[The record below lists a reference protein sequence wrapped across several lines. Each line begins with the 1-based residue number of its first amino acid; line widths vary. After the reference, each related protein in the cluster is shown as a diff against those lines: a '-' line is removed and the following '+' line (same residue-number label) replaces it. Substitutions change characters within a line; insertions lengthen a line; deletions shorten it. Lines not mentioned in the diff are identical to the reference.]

1 MEFLLRHQN
10 RNFSELTL
18 EEKVENLKDRI
29 AFMQNGFV
37 QPNKVKVQ
45 HKIEQKPVRTEADDL
60 KAKLLGLKK

>member
-10 RNFSELTL
+10 RNFSELTI

-29 AFMQNGFV
+29 ARAQQGLTLPKKVNV
-37 QPNKVKVQ
+37 QPTIRQ
-45 HKIEQKPVRTEADDL
+45 EPVRSEADAM

>member
-10 RNFSELTL
+10 KNFSKLTL

-29 AFMQNGFV
+29 ANLQQGIV
-37 QPNKVKVQ
+37 QPKKVKVQ
-45 HKIEQKPVRTEADDL
+45 PKIQQEPVHSEADDL

>member
-10 RNFSELTL
+10 KNFSELTI

-29 AFMQNGFV
+29 ARAQQGLAPPKKVNV
-37 QPNKVKVQ
+37 QPTIRQ
-45 HKIEQKPVRTEADDL
+45 EPVRSEADAM

>member
-10 RNFSELTL
+10 RNFSELTI

-29 AFMQNGFV
+29 SRAQQGLALPKKVNV
-37 QPNKVKVQ
+37 QPT
-45 HKIEQKPVRTEADDL
+45 IRQKPVRSEADAM